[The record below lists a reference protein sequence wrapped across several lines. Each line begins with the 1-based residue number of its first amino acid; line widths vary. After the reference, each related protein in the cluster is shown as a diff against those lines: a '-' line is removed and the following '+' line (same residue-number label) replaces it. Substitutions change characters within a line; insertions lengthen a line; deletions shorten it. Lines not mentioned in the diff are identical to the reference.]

1 MKAPDDATV
10 ARLQRILD
18 TPDLGDGRYELGERI
33 GEGGMGV
40 VHVGL
45 DRRLD
50 REVAIKFLRP
60 GALAAS
66 DVARL
71 RREALLLARLEHP
84 GIVPVHD
91 LGELPDGGVFLVMK
105 RVRGRGLDAVVQGG
119 VPLGERLRL
128 FLQLADTIAFAH
140 AAGVLHRDLKPAN
153 VMVGTFGEVLAMD
166 WGVARVVAGSDA
178 TTETRSATPSEG
190 SPPGT
195 GAGTVIGTPGW
206 MAPEQAR
213 GDAISS
219 GVRMDVFGLGRML
232 GMLLEAPG
240 PAGAAARTP
249 PAPLR
254 SIARRATAE
263 APADRY
269 PDVPEMAADVR
280 RFLDGERVLAHLETP
295 AERIRRV
302 LAPHTIAIVLIGAY
316 VLVRALLFAIN
327 RR

>member
-1 MKAPDDATV
+1 MRPPDDAAV
-10 ARLQRILD
+10 ARLQRVLA
-18 TPDLGDGRYELGERI
+18 TPELGDERYQLGERI

-40 VHVGL
+40 VHLGL

-50 REVAIKFLRP
+50 REVAIKLLRP
-60 GALAAS
+60 GSLAAG

-71 RREALLLARLEHP
+71 RREARLLARLEHP

-105 RVRGRGLDAVVQGG
+105 RVRGRRLDEFVRTGL
-119 VPLGERLRL
+119 PLGERLRL
-128 FLQLADTIAFAH
+128 FLTLTDTIAFAH

-166 WGVARVVAGSDA
+166 WGVARVEGATDEAASGDAVAGGDA
-178 TTETRSATPSEG
+178 TR
-190 SPPGT
+190 
-195 GAGTVIGTPGW
+195 AGTVIGTPGW

-213 GDAISS
+213 GDASS
-219 GVRMDVFGLGRML
+219 TGVRMDVFGLGRIL
-232 GMLLEAPG
+232 EFLLDAPG
-240 PAGAAARTP
+240 AGGAAKPA

-263 APADRY
+263 DPALRY
-269 PDVPEMAADVR
+269 GGVTELAADVR
-280 RFLDGERVLAHLETP
+280 RFLDGGRVLAHQETA
-295 AERIRRV
+295 AERVRRA
-302 LAPHTIAIVLIGAY
+302 LAPHAIAIGLIGAY
-316 VLVRALLFAIN
+316 LVVRAVLFAVY

>member
-1 MKAPDDATV
+1 
-10 ARLQRILD
+10 
-18 TPDLGDGRYELGERI
+18 
-33 GEGGMGV
+33 
-40 VHVGL
+40 
-45 DRRLD
+45 
-50 REVAIKFLRP
+50 
-60 GALAAS
+60 
-66 DVARL
+66 L

-105 RVRGRGLDAVVQGG
+105 RVRGRGLDDVVQGG
-119 VPLGERLRL
+119 VPFGERLRL

-178 TTETRSATPSEG
+178 TTEVRPAAPADGTPA
-190 SPPGT
+190 GT
-195 GAGTVIGTPGW
+195 SAGTVIGTPGW

-219 GVRMDVFGLGRML
+219 GVRMDVFGLGRVL

-240 PAGAAARTP
+240 PPGAAAKAP
-249 PAPLR
+249 PAALR

-263 APADRY
+263 APGDRY
-269 PDVPEMAADVR
+269 SSVPELAADIR
-280 RFLDGERVLAHLETP
+280 RFLDGERVLAHHETP

-316 VLVRALLFAIN
+316 VLIRALLFAIN

>member
-1 MKAPDDATV
+1 MKTPDDATV

-18 TPDLGDGRYELGERI
+18 TPELGDGRYELGERI
-33 GEGGMGV
+33 GAGGMGV

-45 DRRLD
+45 DRRLG
-50 REVAIKFLRP
+50 REVAIKFVRP

-91 LGELPDGGVFLVMK
+91 LGELPEGGVFLVMK
-105 RVRGRGLDAVVQGG
+105 RVRGRGLDEVVQGG

-166 WGVARVVAGSDA
+166 WGVARMVAGSDA
-178 TTETRSATPSEG
+178 TTEAQPATPG
-190 SPPGT
+190 GGPPGT
-195 GAGTVIGTPGW
+195 SAGTVIGTPGW

-219 GVRMDVFGLGRML
+219 GVRMDVFGLGRVL
-232 GMLLEAPG
+232 GMLLDAPG

-263 APADRY
+263 APGERY
-269 PDVPEMAADVR
+269 PGVPEMAAEVR
-280 RFLDGERVLAHLETP
+280 RFLDGERVLAHHETP